1 MKNKCL
7 SIICG
12 LMLCSSV
19 GATVLSD
26 LSSENLEETFDTI
39 CWQETYHFQGYDFP
53 LPSAEGY
60 DSIPYIDYVLECR
73 DVENCMLY
81 RCNLAIV
88 PTKHTVVE
96 DTILLGDTLF
106 FCEEPLMDAGEYE
119 CTLTSYE
126 GCDSIVQLILHTR
139 VGEVVVDGVSIPPV
153 CADEGVVAMQ
163 VDVTGRVDSVQLVF
177 AGDSLNGGLHDTIVP
192 MTADG
197 YIAIALDDLRAGVH
211 KAQLVGYFR
220 TMKMFEKAVSIRVY
234 YPSSVMEQRWDD
246 VICVL
251 THDYNGGY
259 DFVAFQWY
267 KNGEPLADENSYYLH
282 QALEAG
288 AEYSV
293 LLTDSAGMQQMS
305 CPLVIAAKGPEISVA
320 PTLITKRQP
329 VRCNVMQDASVY
341 VYDALGR
348 MVLNT
353 NIEQGETYLTMPAIQ
368 GVYLM
373 KVVLQDKKERNVKI
387 IIK

>member
-1 MKNKCL
+1 
-7 SIICG
+7 
-12 LMLCSSV
+12 
-19 GATVLSD
+19 
-26 LSSENLEETFDTI
+26 
-39 CWQETYHFQGYDFP
+39 
-53 LPSAEGY
+53 
-60 DSIPYIDYVLECR
+60 
-73 DVENCMLY
+73 
-81 RCNLAIV
+81 
-88 PTKHTVVE
+88 
-96 DTILLGDTLF
+96 
-106 FCEEPLMDAGEYE
+106 
-119 CTLTSYE
+119 
-126 GCDSIVQLILHTR
+126 
-139 VGEVVVDGVSIPPV
+139 
-153 CADEGVVAMQ
+153 MQ

-197 YIAIALDDLRAGVH
+197 YIAIAFDDLRAGVH

-220 TMKMFEKAVSIRVY
+220 TMKMFETAVSIRVY

-267 KNGEPLADENSYYLH
+267 KNGEPLTDENSYYLH
-282 QALEAG
+282 QVLEAG

-348 MVLNT
+348 MIMST
-353 NIEQGETYLTMPAIQ
+353 PIAQGETYLRMPAIQ